1 MGFGTPVGFAG
12 FEGVRRL
19 GSAIELGVG
28 LGRGFGALAS
38 QKDPA
43 PGRDLQ
49 WAIMPRLRLGGRP
62 PRRHGR
68 RRRLRGQLRQR
79 RRVVLRR
86 PLPDRDYPISYVVW
100 ANVEVGTEHWWRSG
114 FALRTFLGY
123 ARGCS
128 ATSCT
133 TATASGGDL
142 AIPYFGFG
150 LGYAF

>member
-1 MGFGTPVGFAG
+1 VGFAG

-19 GSAIELGVG
+19 GSAFELSVG

-49 WAIMPRLRLGGRP
+49 WAIMRRLRLGGD
-62 PRRHGR
+62 RH
-68 RRRLRGQLRQR
+68 
-79 RRVVLRR
+79 VVTAGAGVSGGNYGSGGEWFCDG
-86 PLPDRDYPISYVVW
+86 PCPDRDYPISYVVW
-100 ANVEVGTEHWWRSG
+100 ANVEIGTEHWWRSG

-133 TATASGGDL
+133 TATANGGDL